1 MNKKILI
8 GSVIVISILIGVS
21 FTSVVGYRSVAS
33 DVNASPLFNVR
44 SIRAIDEE
52 SEELS
57 CDYVGEGEL
66 SKISIPKRD
75 NKTII
80 IQGILD
86 RISKMSDKTF
96 NRFIDFVISFI
107 NQKNIN
113 REEIGNALN
122 QLKDNEKRDNFIDWA
137 SWNNIRERTF
147 YPCTLDAWF
156 PGC

>member
-1 MNKKILI
+1 MNKKIFI
-8 GSVIVISILIGVS
+8 GCIVAVTVLIGVS
-21 FTSVVGYRSVAS
+21 FTSVVGYRSIAS
-33 DVNASPLFNVR
+33 DVKASPLFNIR

-107 NQKNIN
+107 NQ
-113 REEIGNALN
+113 
-122 QLKDNEKRDNFIDWA
+122 A
-137 SWNNIRERTF
+137 SSVH
-147 YPCTLDAWF
+147 
-156 PGC
+156 G